1 MPASA
6 EDIRIIAAAYEE
18 RIKDLFKTFA
28 EGVAIGEPER
38 EAVVRFRRG
47 ILLAQRVRELAL
59 DAAAPDQ
66 K

>member
-6 EDIRIIAAAYEE
+6 EDARIIAAAYEE
-18 RIKDLFKTFA
+18 RVKDLFKTFA
-28 EGVAIGEPER
+28 EAVAVGEPDR

-47 ILLAQRVRELAL
+47 MLTAQRVRELAL
-59 DAAAPDQ
+59 DAAAPDP